1 MKILKYSIISDINKG
16 DVFISNAINFIDKET
31 VQNIFTNEDILFK
44 KFDLSE
50 RLLNSKKNSSVF
62 YNLKRKGRVMSFLT
76 LMIKQLIFNI
86 KDKKTIENQVKLHDC
101 IFIGGG
107 NLLME
112 KNGGDLFYRVLK
124 ISEIAKKFNKKVI
137 IYGVGLG
144 PFQFSYKKRLIKL
157 INMVDRFSVRDIRS
171 KEICEN
177 TKAYFN
183 KKIGISL
190 DPAFVIPDML
200 EKFNS
205 KTKYIGFNFMN
216 YSNIVYNS
224 QFNIDIV
231 VSNIC
236 DIHKSHRLPIKI
248 INTSFGEDLSISTLI
263 KRKLEELNI
272 ECVIY
277 NIQEIEDLP
286 LAFSDLKFFIAS
298 RMHSSIFSMSFGV
311 PTLIYSWHPKI
322 YNLQK
327 MLFSENFKNT
337 LLLSENFDSKEIL
350 EKIDNYNSVI
360 NLNEVTEKN
369 KVDIYYD
376 YKELFRSI

>member
-1 MKILKYSIISDINKG
+1 
-16 DVFISNAINFIDKET
+16 
-31 VQNIFTNEDILFK
+31 
-44 KFDLSE
+44 
-50 RLLNSKKNSSVF
+50 
-62 YNLKRKGRVMSFLT
+62 MSFLT